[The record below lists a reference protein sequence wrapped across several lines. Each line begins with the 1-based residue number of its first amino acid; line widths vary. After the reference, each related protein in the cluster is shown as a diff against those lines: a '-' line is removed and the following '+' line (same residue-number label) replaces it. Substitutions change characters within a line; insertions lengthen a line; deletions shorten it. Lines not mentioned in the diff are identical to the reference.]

1 MKIPQVAPPEKEDTH
16 SVHSES
22 DNEGVT
28 EEDLNNLDDEFEKI
42 VPSKIDEIDSIEL
55 TEEDREI
62 VEILGESE
70 NLQNP
75 EKLDAVD
82 DATNNINIADAG
94 ATVESEEIEKKIE
107 SDTLETEKIDIKE
120 EVKSA
125 NENSAN
131 SDSDAV
137 VSSADKTDNA
147 VTSSEIKS
155 EEIEVEVEETK
166 SKETIIDEDLLP
178 REAILKFIAESTA
191 EKPVI
196 PLQTYL
202 WEDVKRAKERVSNDQ
217 VCVFHMCTV
226 PISKSRH

>member
-1 MKIPQVAPPEKEDTH
+1 VKILQVVAPVKEDTQ

-22 DNEGVT
+22 DNEGVN

-55 TEEDREI
+55 TGEDQEI

-75 EKLDAVD
+75 VKLDVVD
-82 DATNNINIADAG
+82 DATTNINIADAG

-107 SDTLETEKIDIKE
+107 SDTLEAEKIDIKKE
-120 EVKSA
+120 EKTA
-125 NENSAN
+125 NENSAD

-137 VSSADKTDNA
+137 VSSVDKTDNA
-147 VTSSEIKS
+147 ITSSEINS
-155 EEIEVEVEETK
+155 EEITGTEVEETK

-178 REAILKFIAESTA
+178 REAILKFIAESSA

-226 PISKSRH
+226 PI

>member
-1 MKIPQVAPPEKEDTH
+1 MVPPEKDDTQ

-22 DNEGVT
+22 DNEAIT
-28 EEDLNNLDDEFEKI
+28 QNLDDEFEKI

-55 TEEDREI
+55 TEEDQEI
-62 VEILGESE
+62 AEILGGNE
-70 NLQNP
+70 NLENP
-75 EKLDAVD
+75 EIFDVVD

-107 SDTLETEKIDIKE
+107 SDTLETEKIDIKQE
-120 EVKSA
+120 EEKEVKSVD
-125 NENSAN
+125 ENSAN
-131 SDSDAV
+131 LDNDAV
-137 VSSADKTDNA
+137 VKSDDEKYNA
-147 VTSSEIKS
+147 ATSSEINS
-155 EEIEVEVEETK
+155 ENIKGTENEGSN
-166 SKETIIDEDLLP
+166 SKETIIDEELLP
-178 REAILKFIAESTA
+178 RETILNIIAESTA

-226 PISKSRH
+226 PISKLRH